1 MKRESWRP
9 VYGATP
15 SGRIR
20 VVLSARR
27 RARAQSE
34 PGTARRAVALAEQA
48 ARRTSPVSRLGS
60 SDGTFRRDGA
70 ADRDGN
76 GDYDRR
82 TRTLLRSA
90 RAWGSIPPKMFLSCK
105 TTRTTIFLPIWAV
118 FRRGFDKTPLRAA
131 QGAQVP
137 NGTKG
142 AQYRVCL
149 ERAVEHTTST
159 LDSRLK
165 LQRSAWGAGNSARR
179 KYSPRARSFRIL
191 DALDSAHARRERPDQ
206 AIFRRS
212 LV

>member
-1 MKRESWRP
+1 M
-9 VYGATP
+9 
-15 SGRIR
+15 
-20 VVLSARR
+20 ARFFLPCTR
-27 RARAQSE
+27 
-34 PGTARRAVALAEQA
+34 ALAVRCLGQHGGWW
-48 ARRTSPVSRLGS
+48 RTSKHEHAEPRRSVGWAHDMEL
-60 SDGTFRRDGA
+60 FRRDGA
-70 ADRDGN
+70 VDRDGN
-76 GDYDRR
+76 GDSDRR
-82 TRTLLRSA
+82 TQKRLRSA
-90 RAWGSIPPKMFLSCK
+90 RVCTSNFKNLFLSCK

-149 ERAVEHTTST
+149 ELAVEHITST
-159 LDSRLK
+159 LDCRLK

>member
-1 MKRESWRP
+1 M
-9 VYGATP
+9 
-15 SGRIR
+15 
-20 VVLSARR
+20 ARFFLPCTR
-27 RARAQSE
+27 
-34 PGTARRAVALAEQA
+34 ALAVRCLGQHGGWWRTPKHEHA
-48 ARRTSPVSRLGS
+48 EPRRSVGWAHDMEL
-60 SDGTFRRDGA
+60 FRRDGA
-70 ADRDGN
+70 VDRDGN
-76 GDYDRR
+76 GDSDRR
-82 TRTLLRSA
+82 TQKRLRSA
-90 RAWGSIPPKMFLSCK
+90 RVCASNFKNLFLSCK

-149 ERAVEHTTST
+149 ERAVEHITST
-159 LDSRLK
+159 LDCRLK

>member
-1 MKRESWRP
+1 MGGFAWFFLLVDVRVRSRNLGRHGGRWHSPNKRHAEPR
-9 VYGATP
+9 
-15 SGRIR
+15 
-20 VVLSARR
+20 LSLDWAH
-27 RARAQSE
+27 QME
-34 PGTARRAVALAEQA
+34 P
-48 ARRTSPVSRLGS
+48 
-60 SDGTFRRDGA
+60 FRRDGA

-76 GDYDRR
+76 GDSDRR
-82 TRTLLRSA
+82 TQKRLRSA
-90 RAWGSIPPKMFLSCK
+90 RVCTSNFKNLFLSCK

-149 ERAVEHTTST
+149 ERAVEHITST
-159 LDSRLK
+159 LDCRLK

-191 DALDSAHARRERPDQ
+191 DALDSAHARRERPAQ

-212 LV
+212 LL

>member
-1 MKRESWRP
+1 M
-9 VYGATP
+9 
-15 SGRIR
+15 
-20 VVLSARR
+20 ARFFLPC
-27 RARAQSE
+27 ARALAVRCLGQHGGWWRTPKHEHAE
-34 PGTARRAVALAEQA
+34 PRRSVGWAHDMEN
-48 ARRTSPVSRLGS
+48 
-60 SDGTFRRDGA
+60 FRCDGA
-70 ADRDGN
+70 ADRGGN
-76 GDYDRR
+76 GGFDLR
-82 TRTLLRSA
+82 THKRLRSA
-90 RAWGSIPPKMFLSCK
+90 RVCTSNFKNLFLSCK

-149 ERAVEHTTST
+149 ERAVEHITST
-159 LDSRLK
+159 LDCRLK